1 MIRRF
6 ALLQTFV
13 AVSRAKKMAQAAHEL
28 ALTPGHLTTFV
39 RRRTGRTVQQWLAQR
54 RMQEA
59 RALLTET
66 DLTVAAISRRVG
78 YPDTSYFIRRFRTD
92 HEMTPA
98 QWRAAAAS
106 RP

>member
-1 MIRRF
+1 
-6 ALLQTFV
+6 V
-13 AVSRAKKMAQAAHEL
+13 AAEL